1 MGEGV
6 PIVLS
11 GERLLLIALAA
22 FFRRAVFW
30 TTETRGDLKRTGR
43 PVQPVEQ
50 DGQSENRRNNQR
62 TSGRCG

>member
-22 FFRRAVFW
+22 FFRRAVFC
-30 TTETRGDLKRTGR
+30 TTETRDDLE
-43 PVQPVEQ
+43 PSP
-50 DGQSENRRNNQR
+50 
-62 TSGRCG
+62 